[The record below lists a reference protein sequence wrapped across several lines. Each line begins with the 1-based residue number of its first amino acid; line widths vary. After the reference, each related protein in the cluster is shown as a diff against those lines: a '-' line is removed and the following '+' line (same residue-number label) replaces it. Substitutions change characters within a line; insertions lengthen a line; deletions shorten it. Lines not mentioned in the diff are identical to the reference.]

1 MKNILPTFFY
11 IIFNESLA
19 TCSFSTHFGKNE
31 RAIADNKNKMIKLYS
46 DVNKPSCVYTSDPTT
61 GPKIRNNDCNVWLN
75 AIAFATSP
83 SFT

>member
-1 MKNILPTFFY
+1 MKNVFPTLFY

-19 TCSFSTHFGKNE
+19 TCSCSTHFGKNE

-61 GPKIRNNDCNVWLN
+61 GPK
-75 AIAFATSP
+75 S
-83 SFT
+83 